1 MDLSSY
7 VKGKKIILAITGGI
21 AAYKAANCVSTL
33 RRAGAEV
40 YVVMTENA
48 QAFISPLTLKT
59 LSEHDVITDMFD
71 DKGYVT
77 HISLTEAADLFVVAP
92 ATANCLAKMRT
103 GIADDMLST
112 MLLAFNKDIL
122 VVPSMNDN
130 MLENPATV
138 ENIEVL
144 KNRGVHFVMP
154 EYGKLATG
162 KIGKGRFPKEEL
174 IILKIVELL
183 YVKPL
188 LNSYEE
194 DGYDKLSK
202 FIKGKTFGVTL
213 GATKE
218 YIDPVRYISNGSSG
232 KMGFAFI
239 NAINSFEGNLKIIA
253 ASHTDER
260 VEWFPYERAGS
271 TEDMCKKVLNIAPA
285 LDWLIMSAAPGDYR
299 VETESKSKIKKG
311 SETIELKLVK
321 NPDIITEV
329 KIKFSDLKII
339 GFAAETDNIEE
350 HAIEKIRKKGIEA
363 ICVNEVYKDEKGFN
377 QDKNEITLISKKGKV
392 SFSTMDKEVLAYLIL
407 FHLLIKWR

>member
-1 MDLSSY
+1 MELSSY
-7 VKGKKIILAITGGI
+7 VRGKKIIFGITGGI
-21 AAYKAANCVSTL
+21 AAYKAANCVSAL
-33 RRAGAEV
+33 RSAGAEV

-48 QAFISPLTLKT
+48 QAFISSLTLKT
-59 LSEHDVITDMFD
+59 LSKHDVITDMFD

-92 ATANCLAKMRT
+92 ATANCLAKMRA

-130 MLENPATV
+130 MLENPATI

-194 DGYDKLSK
+194 DGYDKLSSV
-202 FIKGKTFGVTL
+202 IKGKIFGVTL

-260 VEWFPYERAGS
+260 VEWFPYELAGS

-299 VETESKSKIKKG
+299 VENESSSKIKKG

-329 KIKFSDLKII
+329 KIKFPDLKII

-350 HAIEKIRKKGIEA
+350 HALEKIRKKGIEA
-363 ICVNEVYKDEKGFN
+363 ICVNEVFKDEKGFS

-407 FHLLIKWR
+407 FYLLIK